1 MDESIFERSHE
12 GLELTDAETQPA
24 VSPEFAARVDDVLTR
39 YGDLWEA
46 LADADA

>member
-1 MDESIFERSHE
+1 MDELTCEQANERPDRTESETHE
-12 GLELTDAETQPA
+12 I
-24 VSPEFAARVDDVLTR
+24 SPEFVARVDEILTR